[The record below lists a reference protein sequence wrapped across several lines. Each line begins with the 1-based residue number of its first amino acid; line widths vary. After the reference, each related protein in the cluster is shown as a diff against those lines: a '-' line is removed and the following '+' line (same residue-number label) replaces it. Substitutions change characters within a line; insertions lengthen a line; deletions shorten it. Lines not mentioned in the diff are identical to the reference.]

1 MNKIP
6 LAELMRPQTLEE
18 TSGQSHLISSQ
29 GFLTHLIEAKKPLS
43 LLLWGPPGCG
53 KTTLAKLYANSLDA
67 HFYPISPLMHGIS
80 DLKALIEKQRQSPL
94 LSQRLI
100 IFVDEIHRFNK
111 AQQDIFLPYLEN
123 GTLILIGAT
132 TENPSFALNKALI
145 SRLRVLQLH
154 PLSDDELEKVLLRYE
169 SKVRSLHL
177 TLEARVLLI
186 RMAQGDARHLLNL
199 IENIE
204 HDLGEITPQKLEL
217 LAQQRPALYDAHA
230 DTHYQLISALHKAVR
245 GSDPDASLYWLSRML
260 EGGESPLYLARRI
273 TRMAIEDVGLAD
285 PEALSRCLHAWETYE
300 KLGSPEGD
308 LALAEAIVYLALA
321 PKSNAIYTAF
331 KQARALAKE
340 TSHFPPPPWIINA
353 PTSLMK
359 DLGYGKGYVYDHDA
373 DDSFSGQNYF
383 PPGMERVSFYHPRL
397 RGFEREM
404 KKRADYFQKLRE
416 QKAEEEKL

>member
-18 TSGQSHLISSQ
+18 TSGQSHLISPH
-29 GFLTHLIEAKKPLS
+29 GFLTHLIESKKPLS

-53 KTTLAKLYANSLDA
+53 KTTLAKLYAHSLDA

-80 DLKALIEKQRQSPL
+80 DLKALIEKQRNSPL

-100 IFVDEIHRFNK
+100 LFVDEIHRFNK

-154 PLSDDELEKVLLRYE
+154 ALSEEELEKILARYEAKNRSLELTPEARALLLRM
-169 SKVRSLHL
+169 S
-177 TLEARVLLI
+177 
-186 RMAQGDARHLLNL
+186 QGDARHLLNL

-204 HDLGEITPQKLEL
+204 HHAGAIDIAQLEM
-217 LAQQRPALYDAHA
+217 LAQQRPPLYDAHD
-230 DTHYQLISALHKAVR
+230 DTHHQLISALHKAVR
-245 GSDPDASLYWLSRML
+245 GSDPDASLYWLARML

-273 TRMAIEDVGLAD
+273 TRMAVEDVALAD
-285 PEALSRCLHAWETYE
+285 PQALSLCLHAWETYE
-300 KLGSPEGD
+300 RLGSPEGD
-308 LALAEAIVYLALA
+308 LALAQAIVYLALA

-331 KQARALAKE
+331 KKARSMAKN
-340 TSHFPPPPWIINA
+340 TSHLPPPPWIVNA

-359 DLGYGKGYVYDHDA
+359 ELGYGKGYVYDHDA
-373 DDSFSGQNYF
+373 DDAFSGQNYF
-383 PPGMERVSFYHPRL
+383 PPGMERVAFYHPQL

-404 KKRADYFQKLRE
+404 KKRSDYFQKLRE
-416 QKAEEEKL
+416 KRSSESLG